1 MDDKLNIN
9 LLIDNT
15 RYPLLID
22 REEEQIYRDAAKQID
37 YTLNKYRTAFPELDA
52 KRHWAMA
59 ALEIAFENMTLKD
72 RIDTHPFEEKLKEWS
87 DELDGI
93 LPQQA

>member
-1 MDDKLNIN
+1 MKIN
-9 LLIDNT
+9 LLIDND

-22 REEEQIYRDAAKQID
+22 RADEQKYRDAAKQID
-37 YTLNKYRTAFPELDA
+37 HTLNRYRMAFPEFGA
-52 KRHWAMA
+52 MKHWAMA

-72 RIDTHPFEEKLKEWS
+72 RIDTRPYEDKLRQWG

-93 LPQQA
+93 LPPQT